1 MATHLSLVGIEN
13 SIDRLMLPAFH
24 SRAFPI
30 AGRRQQYQIIID
42 SIEHL
47 YDYSAIDESMSDQL
61 VERARAAYI
70 HGGLLEAP

>member
-47 YDYSAIDESMSDQL
+47 YDCSAIDVLDYDQL
-61 VERARAAYI
+61 SDRAQQAYI
-70 HGGLLEAP
+70 HGGLV